1 MTGGS
6 RLLHSIILYM
16 YNFVVITRAAS
27 LTSLDPETP
36 DLGEKDRRQGRDK
49 GNRKRK
55 NWGRTDT

>member
-1 MTGGS
+1 MAQDFYTV
-6 RLLHSIILYM
+6 LLYM
-16 YNFVVITRAAS
+16 YNFVVITRAAL

-36 DLGEKDRRQGRDK
+36 DLEKKDKRQGRDK